1 MTFPASPQP
10 RGVRYACV
18 AVLSTLA
25 STAAMAQTVP
35 LTPMTPVTEVRVP
48 EASPA
53 PAANPLPQTVPLAH
67 GAPASVAVSEAA
79 EVEWKPALKVGEATS
94 GLFALQASGAA
105 ASRTTRAVPGEVA
118 GRSYQRYLKSFEYPI
133 PEKFGATVK
142 SSGTNS
148 GGGTP

>member
-1 MTFPASPQP
+1 MTFIAHQQHV
-10 RGVRYACV
+10 VRFACL
-18 AVLSTLA
+18 AVLAALA
-25 STAAMAQTVP
+25 SASGTAQTVP
-35 LTPMTPVTEVRVP
+35 LTPMPQAAEVRVP

-53 PAANPLPQTVPLAH
+53 SVNVAPQIHAEPM
-67 GAPASVAVSEAA
+67 AVSGPPEA
-79 EVEWKPALKVGEATS
+79 EWKPALKVGEATS

-105 ASRTTRAVPGEVA
+105 ASRTARAVPGDVA